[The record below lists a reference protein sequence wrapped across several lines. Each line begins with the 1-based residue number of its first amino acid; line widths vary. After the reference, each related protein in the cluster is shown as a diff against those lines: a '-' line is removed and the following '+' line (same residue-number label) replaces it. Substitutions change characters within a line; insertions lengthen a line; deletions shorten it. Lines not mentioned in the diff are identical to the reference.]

1 MIFKFNKFL
10 ILLIFSLAS
19 LFLTSEESIEVKN
32 EYTQV
37 VGEIIEILDRN
48 HFKKNIE
55 VNNQKVIDNYFANLD
70 KEKILLTSE
79 EVSSYST
86 KFKNIYNLDEIF
98 KIYENYSSRSLE
110 LINYQIEVVNLINDS
125 KDLNTTEFIEKSR
138 EDKKR
143 FNSLDAIKNYHAL
156 LIKNELINILL
167 SNEDFENS
175 RAKLLKRLINRV
187 KSLKRIKSDDI
198 FTLYTNSI
206 TSLYDPHT
214 NYLSPKSQEDFEIN
228 MSLSLEGIGAILS
241 SEDGITKIVRLIP
254 GGPAEKSGLLKVN
267 DKIVGVASLPE
278 NDIEDV
284 RDWRIDEVVRLIRGP
299 KNTKVR
305 LEVIPNSS
313 PDDVLGRVIEI
324 TRGLV
329 KLEDQAAKKKNVEIY
344 RPNKSYNIGVID
356 LPAFYM
362 DFDAF
367 SRNQFNYKSSSKDV
381 RNLLRELK
389 EDQVDGVIL
398 DLRGNSGGSLY
409 EAYSLAKLFIGKGS
423 IVQVMESNGS
433 IQPLGHTRGI
443 QNYEGPVMILV
454 DKLSASASEILA
466 GAFQDYKRGLVVG
479 SNTFGKGTVQRLENL
494 SYGQLKFT
502 EQKFYRVSG
511 KSTQNLGVIPDINL
525 PYVFDSEEVGEMAL
539 ENSLPYDDI
548 SSLEYEPFNSTSNIE
563 MIQSFSKKR
572 VSDSDLN
579 EYIKDQRIQIK
590 NELDKKLI
598 PVNYLVRKSEKKAQ
612 EEKRLFIE
620 NRFRVSVGL
629 KPYLNFQEFLDADPE
644 EFNEF
649 SEKMVLEEAARIL
662 IDQINFNKPK
672 RLSNSYLRWKF
683 FLSM

>member
-1 MIFKFNKFL
+1 MVFKLNKFL
-10 ILLIFSLAS
+10 ILLVYFLAS
-19 LFLTSEESIEVKN
+19 LYLPSEESLVVKN
-32 EYTQV
+32 EYKPV
-37 VGEIIEILDRN
+37 VNEIIEILDQN
-48 HFKKNIE
+48 HFKKNIVINE
-55 VNNQKVIDNYFANLD
+55 QKVIDNFLVNID
-70 KEKILLTSE
+70 KEKIVFTSVE
-79 EVSSYST
+79 FNSY
-86 KFKNIYNLDEIF
+86 KARFKNIYNLEEIF
-98 KIYENYSSRSLE
+98 KIYQDYSDRTLE
-110 LINYQIEVVNLINDS
+110 LINYQKDVVDLIDTS
-125 KDLNTTEFIEKSR
+125 ADLNTTEFVEKSR
-138 EDKKR
+138 EDEKR
-143 FNSLDAIKNYHAL
+143 FNSLGSIKNYHAL
-156 LIKNELINILL
+156 LIKNEFINILL
-167 SNEDFENS
+167 SNDNFENS
-175 RAKLLKRLINRV
+175 KSKLLKRLKNRV

-198 FTLYTNSI
+198 FSLYINSI

-241 SEDGITKIVRLIP
+241 TEDGITKIVRLIP
-254 GGPAEKSGLLKVN
+254 GGPADKSGLLKVN

-313 PDDVLGRVIEI
+313 PDDILGRVIEI

-329 KLEDQAAKKKNVEIY
+329 KLEDQAAKKKKVEIY
-344 RPNKSYNIGVID
+344 KPNKSYNIGVID

-389 EDQVDGVIL
+389 EEQVDGVIL

-443 QNYEGPVMILV
+443 QNYDGPVMILV

-466 GAFQDYKRGLVVG
+466 GAFQDYKRGLIVG

-525 PYVFDSEEVGEMAL
+525 PYVFDSKEVGEMAL

-572 VSDSDLN
+572 VSDSNLN
-579 EYIKDQRIQIK
+579 EYIKDQKIHSK

-644 EFNEF
+644 ELNEF

-672 RLSNSYLRWKF
+672 RLSSSDFR
-683 FLSM
+683 

>member
-1 MIFKFNKFL
+1 MVFKLNKFL
-10 ILLIFSLAS
+10 ILLVYFLAS
-19 LFLTSEESIEVKN
+19 LYLPSEESLVVKN
-32 EYTQV
+32 EYKPV
-37 VGEIIEILDRN
+37 VNEIIEILDQN
-48 HFKKNIE
+48 HFKKNIVINE
-55 VNNQKVIDNYFANLD
+55 QKVIDNFLVNID
-70 KEKILLTSE
+70 KEKIVFTSVE
-79 EVSSYST
+79 FNSYKAS
-86 KFKNIYNLDEIF
+86 FKNIYNLEEIF
-98 KIYENYSSRSLE
+98 KIYQDYSDRTLE
-110 LINYQIEVVNLINDS
+110 LINYQKGVVNLIDTS
-125 KDLNTTEFIEKSR
+125 ADLNTTEFVEKSR
-138 EDKKR
+138 EDEKR
-143 FNSLDAIKNYHAL
+143 FNSLDSIKNYHAL
-156 LIKNELINILL
+156 LIKNEFINILL
-167 SNEDFENS
+167 SNDNFENS
-175 RAKLLKRLINRV
+175 KSKLLKRLKNRI

-198 FTLYTNSI
+198 FSLYINSI

-241 SEDGITKIVRLIP
+241 TEDGITKIVRLIP
-254 GGPAEKSGLLKVN
+254 GGPADKSGLLKVN

-313 PDDVLGRVIEI
+313 PDDILGRVIEI

-329 KLEDQAAKKKNVEIY
+329 KLEDQAAKKKKVEIY
-344 RPNKSYNIGVID
+344 KPNKSYNIGVID

-389 EDQVDGVIL
+389 EEQVDGVIL

-443 QNYEGPVMILV
+443 QNYDGPVMILV

-466 GAFQDYKRGLVVG
+466 GAFQDYKRGLIVG

-525 PYVFDSEEVGEMAL
+525 PYVFDSKEVGEMAL

-572 VSDSDLN
+572 VSDSNLN
-579 EYIKDQRIQIK
+579 EYIKDQKIHNK

-644 EFNEF
+644 ELNEF

-672 RLSNSYLRWKF
+672 RLSSSDFR
-683 FLSM
+683 

>member
-1 MIFKFNKFL
+1 MIFKLNKFL
-10 ILLIFSLAS
+10 VLLIFFLAS
-19 LFLTSEESIEVKN
+19 LNLLSEESLKPKN
-32 EYTQV
+32 EYSLV
-37 VGEIIEILDRN
+37 INEIIQILDRN
-48 HFKKNIE
+48 HFKKNIKINE
-55 VNNQKVIDNYFANLD
+55 QRVIDNFLVNLD
-70 KEKILLTSE
+70 KEKTVFTSGDLN
-79 EVSSYST
+79 SYST

-98 KIYENYSSRSLE
+98 RIYENYSNRSLE
-110 LINYQIEVVNLINDS
+110 LIGYQKEVVNLINAS
-125 KDLNTTEFIEKSR
+125 NDLNTTEFIKKSR
-138 EDKKR
+138 ENEKR

-156 LIKNELINILL
+156 LIKNEFINILL
-167 SNEDFENS
+167 SSDDFES
-175 RAKLLKRLINRV
+175 SKLKLLKRLKNRV

-198 FTLYTNSI
+198 FSLYTNSI

-241 SEDGITKIVRLIP
+241 TEDGITKIVRLIP
-254 GGPAEKSGLLKVN
+254 GGPADKSGLLKVN
-267 DKIVGVASLPE
+267 DKIVGVASQPE

-329 KLEDQAAKKKNVEIY
+329 KLEDQAAKKKKVEIY

-389 EDQVDGVIL
+389 DEQVDGVIL

-433 IQPLGHTRGI
+433 VQPLGHTRGI
-443 QNYEGPVMILV
+443 QNYEGPVMVLV

-466 GAFQDYKRGLVVG
+466 GAFQDYKRGLIVG

-494 SYGQLKFT
+494 TYGQLKFT

-511 KSTQNLGVIPDINL
+511 KSTQNLGIIPDINL

-539 ENSLPYDDI
+539 ENSLPYDNI

-572 VSDSDLN
+572 VSDSNLH
-579 EYIKDQRIQIK
+579 EYIKDQKTQSK
-590 NELDKKLI
+590 NEIDKKLI
-598 PVNYLVRKSEKKAQ
+598 PVNYLVRKSEKRAQ

-644 EFNEF
+644 ELKEF

-672 RLSNSYLRWKF
+672 RLSSSDFR
-683 FLSM
+683 

>member
-1 MIFKFNKFL
+1 MVFKLNKFL
-10 ILLIFSLAS
+10 ILLVYFLAS
-19 LFLTSEESIEVKN
+19 LYLPSEESLVVKN
-32 EYTQV
+32 EYKPV
-37 VGEIIEILDRN
+37 VNEIIEILDQN
-48 HFKKNIE
+48 HFKKNIVINE
-55 VNNQKVIDNYFANLD
+55 QKVIDNFLVNID
-70 KEKILLTSE
+70 KEKIVFTSVE
-79 EVSSYST
+79 FNSYKAS
-86 KFKNIYNLDEIF
+86 FKNIYNLEEIF
-98 KIYENYSSRSLE
+98 KIYQDYSDRTLE
-110 LINYQIEVVNLINDS
+110 LINYQKDVVDLIDTS
-125 KDLNTTEFIEKSR
+125 ADLNTTEFVEKSR
-138 EDKKR
+138 EDEKR
-143 FNSLDAIKNYHAL
+143 FNSLGSIKNYHAL
-156 LIKNELINILL
+156 LIKNEFINILL
-167 SNEDFENS
+167 SNDNFENS
-175 RAKLLKRLINRV
+175 KSKLLKRLKNRV

-198 FTLYTNSI
+198 FSLYINSI

-241 SEDGITKIVRLIP
+241 TEDGITKIVRLIP
-254 GGPAEKSGLLKVN
+254 GGPADKSGLLKVN

-313 PDDVLGRVIEI
+313 PDDILGRVIEI

-329 KLEDQAAKKKNVEIY
+329 KLEDQAAKKKKVEIY
-344 RPNKSYNIGVID
+344 KPNKSYNIGVID

-389 EDQVDGVIL
+389 EEQVDGVIL

-443 QNYEGPVMILV
+443 QNYDGPVMILV

-466 GAFQDYKRGLVVG
+466 GAFQDYKRGLIVG

-525 PYVFDSEEVGEMAL
+525 PYVFDSKEVGEMAL

-572 VSDSDLN
+572 VSDSNLN
-579 EYIKDQRIQIK
+579 EYIKDQKIHNK

-620 NRFRVSVGL
+620 NRFRVSLGL

-644 EFNEF
+644 ELNEF

-672 RLSNSYLRWKF
+672 RLSSSDFR
-683 FLSM
+683 

>member
-1 MIFKFNKFL
+1 MVFKLNKFL
-10 ILLIFSLAS
+10 ILLVYFLAS
-19 LFLTSEESIEVKN
+19 LYLPSEESLVVKN
-32 EYTQV
+32 EYKPV
-37 VGEIIEILDRN
+37 VNEIIEILDQN
-48 HFKKNIE
+48 HFKKNIVINE
-55 VNNQKVIDNYFANLD
+55 QKVIDNFLVNID
-70 KEKILLTSE
+70 KEKIVFTSVE
-79 EVSSYST
+79 FNSYKAS
-86 KFKNIYNLDEIF
+86 FKNIYNLEEIF
-98 KIYENYSSRSLE
+98 KIYQDYSDRTLE
-110 LINYQIEVVNLINDS
+110 LINYQKDVVDLIDTS
-125 KDLNTTEFIEKSR
+125 TDLNTTEFVEKSR
-138 EDKKR
+138 EDEKR
-143 FNSLDAIKNYHAL
+143 FNSLGSIKNYHAL
-156 LIKNELINILL
+156 LIKNEFINILL
-167 SNEDFENS
+167 SNDNFENS
-175 RAKLLKRLINRV
+175 KSKLLKRLKNRV

-198 FTLYTNSI
+198 FSLYINSI

-241 SEDGITKIVRLIP
+241 TEDGITKIVRLIP
-254 GGPAEKSGLLKVN
+254 GGPADKSGLLKVN

-313 PDDVLGRVIEI
+313 PDDILGRVIEI

-329 KLEDQAAKKKNVEIY
+329 KLEDQAAKKKKVEIY
-344 RPNKSYNIGVID
+344 KPNKSYNIGVID

-389 EDQVDGVIL
+389 EEQVDGVIL

-443 QNYEGPVMILV
+443 QNYDGPVMILV

-466 GAFQDYKRGLVVG
+466 GAFQDYKRGLIVG

-525 PYVFDSEEVGEMAL
+525 PYVFDSKEVGEMAL

-572 VSDSDLN
+572 VSDSNLN
-579 EYIKDQRIQIK
+579 EYIKDQKIHNK

-644 EFNEF
+644 ELNEF

-672 RLSNSYLRWKF
+672 RLSSSDFR
-683 FLSM
+683 

>member
-1 MIFKFNKFL
+1 MVFKLNKFL
-10 ILLIFSLAS
+10 ILLVYFLAS
-19 LFLTSEESIEVKN
+19 LYLPSEESLVVKN
-32 EYTQV
+32 EYKPV
-37 VGEIIEILDRN
+37 VNEIIEILDQN
-48 HFKKNIE
+48 HFKKNIVINE
-55 VNNQKVIDNYFANLD
+55 QKVIDNFLINID
-70 KEKILLTSE
+70 KEKIVFTSVE
-79 EVSSYST
+79 FNSYKAS
-86 KFKNIYNLDEIF
+86 FKNIYNLEEIF
-98 KIYENYSSRSLE
+98 KIYQDYSDRTLE
-110 LINYQIEVVNLINDS
+110 LINYQKDVVDLIDTS
-125 KDLNTTEFIEKSR
+125 ADLNTTEFVEKSR
-138 EDKKR
+138 EDEKR
-143 FNSLDAIKNYHAL
+143 FNSLDSIKNYHAL
-156 LIKNELINILL
+156 LIKNEFINILL
-167 SNEDFENS
+167 SNDNFENS
-175 RAKLLKRLINRV
+175 KSKLLKRLKNRV

-198 FTLYTNSI
+198 FSLYINSI

-241 SEDGITKIVRLIP
+241 TEDGITKIVRLIP
-254 GGPAEKSGLLKVN
+254 GGPADKSGLLKVN

-278 NDIEDV
+278 NDLEDV

-313 PDDVLGRVIEI
+313 PDDILGRVIEI

-329 KLEDQAAKKKNVEIY
+329 KLEDQAAKKKKVEIY
-344 RPNKSYNIGVID
+344 KPNKSYNIGVID

-389 EDQVDGVIL
+389 EEQVDGVIL

-443 QNYEGPVMILV
+443 QNYDGPVMILV

-466 GAFQDYKRGLVVG
+466 GAFQDYKRGLIVG

-511 KSTQNLGVIPDINL
+511 KSTQNLGIIPDINL
-525 PYVFDSEEVGEMAL
+525 PYVFDSKEVGEMAL
-539 ENSLPYDDI
+539 ENSLPYDDV

-572 VSDSDLN
+572 VSDSNLN
-579 EYIKDQRIQIK
+579 EYIKDQKIHNK

-644 EFNEF
+644 ELNEF

-672 RLSNSYLRWKF
+672 RLSSSDFR
-683 FLSM
+683 

>member
-1 MIFKFNKFL
+1 MVFKLNKFL
-10 ILLIFSLAS
+10 ILLVYFLAS
-19 LFLTSEESIEVKN
+19 LYLPSEESLVVKN
-32 EYTQV
+32 EYKPV
-37 VGEIIEILDRN
+37 VNEIIEILDQN
-48 HFKKNIE
+48 HFKKNIVINE
-55 VNNQKVIDNYFANLD
+55 QKVIDNFLVNID
-70 KEKILLTSE
+70 KEKIVFTSLE
-79 EVSSYST
+79 FNSY
-86 KFKNIYNLDEIF
+86 KARFKNIYNLEEIF
-98 KIYENYSSRSLE
+98 KIYQDYSDRTLE
-110 LINYQIEVVNLINDS
+110 LINYQKDVVDLIDTS
-125 KDLNTTEFIEKSR
+125 ADLNTTEFVEKSR
-138 EDKKR
+138 EDEKR
-143 FNSLDAIKNYHAL
+143 FNSLGSIKNYHAL
-156 LIKNELINILL
+156 LIKNEFINILL
-167 SNEDFENS
+167 SNDNFENS
-175 RAKLLKRLINRV
+175 KSKLLKRLKNRV

-198 FTLYTNSI
+198 FSLYINSI

-241 SEDGITKIVRLIP
+241 TEDGITKIARLIP
-254 GGPAEKSGLLKVN
+254 GGPADKSGLLKVN

-313 PDDVLGRVIEI
+313 PDDILGRVIEI

-329 KLEDQAAKKKNVEIY
+329 KLEDQAAKKKKVEIY
-344 RPNKSYNIGVID
+344 KPNKSYNIGVID

-389 EDQVDGVIL
+389 EEQVDGVIL

-443 QNYEGPVMILV
+443 QNYDGPVMILV

-466 GAFQDYKRGLVVG
+466 GAFQDYKRGLIVG

-572 VSDSDLN
+572 VSDSNLN
-579 EYIKDQRIQIK
+579 EYIKDQKIHNK

-644 EFNEF
+644 ELNEF

-672 RLSNSYLRWKF
+672 RLSSSDFR
-683 FLSM
+683 

>member
-1 MIFKFNKFL
+1 MMFKLNKFL
-10 ILLIFSLAS
+10 ALLIFSLAS
-19 LFLTSEESIEVKN
+19 LFLTSEESLEVKD
-32 EYTQV
+32 EYRQV
-37 VGEIIEILDRN
+37 VSEIIEILERN
-48 HFKKNIE
+48 HFKKNIDI
-55 VNNQKVIDNYFANLD
+55 NDQKVMDNFLMNLD
-70 KEKILLTSE
+70 KEKILLTSVE
-79 EVSSYST
+79 IDSYST
-86 KFKNIYNLDEIF
+86 KFKNIFNLDEIF
-98 KIYENYSSRSLE
+98 KIYENYSNRSLE
-110 LINYQIEVVNLINDS
+110 LINYQIDVINSINDLN
-125 KDLNTTEFIEKSR
+125 DLNTTEFIQKSR
-138 EDKKR
+138 EDEKR

-156 LIKNELINILL
+156 LIKNEFISILL
-167 SNEDFENS
+167 SNENFENS
-175 RAKLLKRLINRV
+175 RSKLLKRLKNRV
-187 KSLKRIKSDDI
+187 KSLKRISSDDI
-198 FTLYTNSI
+198 FSLYTNSI

-241 SEDGITKIVRLIP
+241 TEDGITKIVRLIP

-299 KNTKVR
+299 KNSKVK
-305 LEVIPNSS
+305 LEVISNSS

-329 KLEDQAAKKKNVEIY
+329 KLEDQAAKKKKVQIY
-344 RPNKSYNIGVID
+344 KPNKSYNIGVID

-367 SRNQFNYKSSSKDV
+367 SKNQFNYKSSSKDV

-389 EDQVDGVIL
+389 EEQVDGVIL

-466 GAFQDYKRGLVVG
+466 GAFQDYKRGLIVG

-511 KSTQNLGVIPDINL
+511 KSTQNLGVTPDINL

-572 VSDSDLN
+572 VSDSNLN

-590 NELDKKLI
+590 NESDKKLI

-644 EFNEF
+644 ELNEF

-672 RLSNSYLRWKF
+672 RLSSSYFR
-683 FLSM
+683 

>member
-1 MIFKFNKFL
+1 MIFKLNKFL
-10 ILLIFSLAS
+10 ILLVYFLAS
-19 LFLTSEESIEVKN
+19 LYLPSEESLVVKN
-32 EYTQV
+32 EYKPV
-37 VGEIIEILDRN
+37 VNEIIEILDQN
-48 HFKKNIE
+48 HFKKNIVINE
-55 VNNQKVIDNYFANLD
+55 QKVIDNFLVNID
-70 KEKILLTSE
+70 KEKIVFTSVE
-79 EVSSYST
+79 FNSYKAS
-86 KFKNIYNLDEIF
+86 FKNIYNLEEIF
-98 KIYENYSSRSLE
+98 KIYQDYSDRTLE
-110 LINYQIEVVNLINDS
+110 LINYQKDVVDLIDTS
-125 KDLNTTEFIEKSR
+125 ADLNTTEFVEKSR
-138 EDKKR
+138 EDEKR
-143 FNSLDAIKNYHAL
+143 FNSLDSIKNYHAL
-156 LIKNELINILL
+156 LIKNEFINILL
-167 SNEDFENS
+167 SNDNFENS
-175 RAKLLKRLINRV
+175 KSKLLKRLKNRV

-198 FTLYTNSI
+198 FSLYINSI

-241 SEDGITKIVRLIP
+241 TEDGITKIVRLIP
-254 GGPAEKSGLLKVN
+254 GGPADKSGLLKVN

-313 PDDVLGRVIEI
+313 PDDILGRVIEI

-329 KLEDQAAKKKNVEIY
+329 KLEDQAAKKKKVEIY
-344 RPNKSYNIGVID
+344 KPNKSYNIGVID

-389 EDQVDGVIL
+389 EEQVDGVIL

-443 QNYEGPVMILV
+443 QNYDGPVMILV

-466 GAFQDYKRGLVVG
+466 GAFQDYKRGLIVG

-525 PYVFDSEEVGEMAL
+525 PYVFDSKEVGEMAL

-572 VSDSDLN
+572 VSDSNLN
-579 EYIKDQRIQIK
+579 EYIEDQKIHSK

-644 EFNEF
+644 ELNEF

-672 RLSNSYLRWKF
+672 RLSSSDFR
-683 FLSM
+683 

>member
-1 MIFKFNKFL
+1 MVFKLNKFL
-10 ILLIFSLAS
+10 ILLVYFLAS
-19 LFLTSEESIEVKN
+19 LYLPSEESLVVKN
-32 EYTQV
+32 EYKPV
-37 VGEIIEILDRN
+37 VNEIIEILDQN
-48 HFKKNIE
+48 HFKKNIIINE
-55 VNNQKVIDNYFANLD
+55 QKVIDNFLVNID
-70 KEKILLTSE
+70 KEKIVFTSVE
-79 EVSSYST
+79 FNSY
-86 KFKNIYNLDEIF
+86 KARFKNIYNLEEIF
-98 KIYENYSSRSLE
+98 KIYQDYSDRTLE
-110 LINYQIEVVNLINDS
+110 LINYQKDVVDLIDTS
-125 KDLNTTEFIEKSR
+125 ADLNTTEFVEKSR
-138 EDKKR
+138 EDEKR
-143 FNSLDAIKNYHAL
+143 FNSLDSIKNYHAL
-156 LIKNELINILL
+156 LISNEFINILL
-167 SNEDFENS
+167 SNDNFKNS
-175 RAKLLKRLINRV
+175 KSKLLKRLKNRV

-198 FTLYTNSI
+198 FSLYINSI

-241 SEDGITKIVRLIP
+241 TEDGITKIVRLIP
-254 GGPAEKSGLLKVN
+254 GGPADKSGLLKVN

-313 PDDVLGRVIEI
+313 PDDILGRVIEI

-329 KLEDQAAKKKNVEIY
+329 KLEDQAAKKKKVEIY
-344 RPNKSYNIGVID
+344 KPNKSYNIGVID

-389 EDQVDGVIL
+389 EEQVDGVIL

-443 QNYEGPVMILV
+443 QNYDGPVMILV

-466 GAFQDYKRGLVVG
+466 GAFQDYKRGLIVG

-525 PYVFDSEEVGEMAL
+525 PYVFDSKEVGEMAL

-572 VSDSDLN
+572 VSDSNLN
-579 EYIKDQRIQIK
+579 EYIKDQKIHSK

-644 EFNEF
+644 ELNEF

-672 RLSNSYLRWKF
+672 RLSSSDFR
-683 FLSM
+683 

>member
-1 MIFKFNKFL
+1 MVFKLNKFL
-10 ILLIFSLAS
+10 ILLVYILAS
-19 LFLTSEESIEVKN
+19 LYLPSEESLVVKN
-32 EYTQV
+32 EYKPV
-37 VGEIIEILDRN
+37 VNEIIEILDQN
-48 HFKKNIE
+48 HFKKNIVINE
-55 VNNQKVIDNYFANLD
+55 QKVIDNFLVNID
-70 KEKILLTSE
+70 KEKIVFTSVE
-79 EVSSYST
+79 FNSY
-86 KFKNIYNLDEIF
+86 KARFKNIYNLEEIF
-98 KIYENYSSRSLE
+98 KIYQDYSDRTLK
-110 LINYQIEVVNLINDS
+110 LINYQKDVVDLIDTS
-125 KDLNTTEFIEKSR
+125 ADLNTTEFVEKSR
-138 EDKKR
+138 EDEKR
-143 FNSLDAIKNYHAL
+143 FKSLDSIKNYHAL
-156 LIKNELINILL
+156 LIKNEFINILL
-167 SNEDFENS
+167 SNDNFENS
-175 RAKLLKRLINRV
+175 KSKLLKRLKNRV

-198 FTLYTNSI
+198 FSLYINSI

-241 SEDGITKIVRLIP
+241 TEDGITKIVRLIP
-254 GGPAEKSGLLKVN
+254 GGPADKSGLLKVN

-329 KLEDQAAKKKNVEIY
+329 KLEDQAAKKKKVEIY
-344 RPNKSYNIGVID
+344 KPNKSYNIGVID

-389 EDQVDGVIL
+389 EEQVDGVIL

-443 QNYEGPVMILV
+443 QNYDGPVMILV

-466 GAFQDYKRGLVVG
+466 GAFQDYKRGLIVG

-572 VSDSDLN
+572 VSDSNLN
-579 EYIKDQRIQIK
+579 EYIKDQKIHNK

-644 EFNEF
+644 ELNEF

-672 RLSNSYLRWKF
+672 RLSSSDFR
-683 FLSM
+683 

>member
-1 MIFKFNKFL
+1 MVFKLNKLL
-10 ILLIFSLAS
+10 ILLVYFLAS
-19 LFLTSEESIEVKN
+19 LYLPSEESLVVKN
-32 EYTQV
+32 EYKPV
-37 VGEIIEILDRN
+37 VNEIIEILDQN
-48 HFKKNIE
+48 HFKKNIVINE
-55 VNNQKVIDNYFANLD
+55 QKVIDNFLVNID
-70 KEKILLTSE
+70 KEKIVFTSVE
-79 EVSSYST
+79 FNSY
-86 KFKNIYNLDEIF
+86 KARFKNIYNLEEIF
-98 KIYENYSSRSLE
+98 KIYQDYSDRTLE
-110 LINYQIEVVNLINDS
+110 LINYQKDVVDLIDTS
-125 KDLNTTEFIEKSR
+125 ADLNTTEFVEKSR
-138 EDKKR
+138 EDEKR
-143 FNSLDAIKNYHAL
+143 FNSLDSIKNYHAL
-156 LIKNELINILL
+156 LIKNEFINILL
-167 SNEDFENS
+167 SNDNFENS
-175 RAKLLKRLINRV
+175 KSKLLKRLKNRV

-198 FTLYTNSI
+198 FSLYINSI

-241 SEDGITKIVRLIP
+241 TEDGITKIVRLIP
-254 GGPAEKSGLLKVN
+254 GGPADKSGLLKVN

-313 PDDVLGRVIEI
+313 PDDILGRVIEI

-329 KLEDQAAKKKNVEIY
+329 KLEDQAAKKKKVEIY
-344 RPNKSYNIGVID
+344 KPNKSYNIGVID

-389 EDQVDGVIL
+389 EEQVDGVIL

-443 QNYEGPVMILV
+443 QNYDGPVMILV

-466 GAFQDYKRGLVVG
+466 GAFQDYKRGLIVG

-572 VSDSDLN
+572 VSDSNLN
-579 EYIKDQRIQIK
+579 EYIKDQKIHNK

-644 EFNEF
+644 ELNEF

-672 RLSNSYLRWKF
+672 RLSSSDFR
-683 FLSM
+683 

>member
-1 MIFKFNKFL
+1 MVFKLNKFL
-10 ILLIFSLAS
+10 ILLVYILAS
-19 LFLTSEESIEVKN
+19 LYLPSEESLVVKN
-32 EYTQV
+32 EYKPV
-37 VGEIIEILDRN
+37 VNEIIEILDQN

-55 VNNQKVIDNYFANLD
+55 INEQKVIDNFLVNID
-70 KEKILLTSE
+70 KEKIVFTSVE
-79 EVSSYST
+79 FNSYKAS
-86 KFKNIYNLDEIF
+86 FKNIYNLEEIF
-98 KIYENYSSRSLE
+98 KIYQDYSDRTLE
-110 LINYQIEVVNLINDS
+110 LINYQKDVVDLIDTS
-125 KDLNTTEFIEKSR
+125 ADLNTTEFVEKSR
-138 EDKKR
+138 EDEKR
-143 FNSLDAIKNYHAL
+143 FNSLGSIKNYHAL
-156 LIKNELINILL
+156 LIKNEFINILL
-167 SNEDFENS
+167 SNDNFENS
-175 RAKLLKRLINRV
+175 KSKLLKRLKNRV

-198 FTLYTNSI
+198 FSLYINSI

-241 SEDGITKIVRLIP
+241 TEDGITKIVRLIP
-254 GGPAEKSGLLKVN
+254 GGPADKSGLLKVN

-313 PDDVLGRVIEI
+313 PDDILGRVIEI

-329 KLEDQAAKKKNVEIY
+329 KLEDQAAKKKKVEIY
-344 RPNKSYNIGVID
+344 KPNKSYNIGVID

-389 EDQVDGVIL
+389 EEQVDGVIL

-443 QNYEGPVMILV
+443 QNYDGPVMILV

-466 GAFQDYKRGLVVG
+466 GAFQDYKRGLIVG

-572 VSDSDLN
+572 VSDSNLN
-579 EYIKDQRIQIK
+579 EYIKDQKIHSK

-644 EFNEF
+644 ELNEF

-672 RLSNSYLRWKF
+672 RLSSSDFR
-683 FLSM
+683 

>member
-1 MIFKFNKFL
+1 MALKLNKFL
-10 ILLIFSLAS
+10 VLLIFFLAS
-19 LFLTSEESIEVKN
+19 LILPSEESLVIKN
-32 EYTQV
+32 EYKPV
-37 VGEIIEILDRN
+37 VNEIIEILNQN

-55 VNNQKVIDNYFANLD
+55 INEQKVIDNFLLNLD
-70 KEKILLTSE
+70 KEKIIFTSGE
-79 EVSSYST
+79 YNT
-86 KFKNIYNLDEIF
+86 YLGRFKSIYNLDEIF
-98 KIYENYSSRSLE
+98 KIYQDYSDRSLE
-110 LINYQIEVVNLINDS
+110 LISYQEDIVNLINTS
-125 KDLNTTEFIEKSR
+125 SNLNTTEFIKKSR
-138 EDKKR
+138 EDEKR
-143 FNSLDAIKNYHAL
+143 FNSLDSIKNYHSL
-156 LIKNELINILL
+156 LIKNEFINVLL
-167 SNEDFENS
+167 SNDDFENS
-175 RAKLLKRLINRV
+175 KSKLIKRLKNRI

-198 FTLYTNSI
+198 FSLYTNSI

-241 SEDGITKIVRLIP
+241 TEDGITKIVRLIP
-254 GGPAEKSGLLKVN
+254 GGPADKSGLLKVN

-278 NDIEDV
+278 KDIEDV

-329 KLEDQAAKKKNVEIY
+329 KLEDQAAKKKKVEIY
-344 RPNKSYNIGVID
+344 KPNKSYNIGVID

-389 EDQVDGVIL
+389 EEQVDGVIL

-443 QNYEGPVMILV
+443 QNYDGPVMILV

-466 GAFQDYKRGLVVG
+466 GAFQDYKRGLIVG

-572 VSDSDLN
+572 VSDSNLN
-579 EYIKDQRIQIK
+579 EYIKDQKIQNK

-598 PVNYLVRKSEKKAQ
+598 PVNFLVRKSEKRAQ

-644 EFNEF
+644 ELNEF

-672 RLSNSYLRWKF
+672 RLSSSNFR
-683 FLSM
+683 

>member
-1 MIFKFNKFL
+1 MVFKLNKLL
-10 ILLIFSLAS
+10 ILLVYFLAS
-19 LFLTSEESIEVKN
+19 LYLPSEESLVVKN
-32 EYTQV
+32 EYKPV
-37 VGEIIEILDRN
+37 VNEIIEILDQN
-48 HFKKNIE
+48 HFKKNIVINE
-55 VNNQKVIDNYFANLD
+55 QKVIDNFLVNID
-70 KEKILLTSE
+70 KEKIVFTSVE
-79 EVSSYST
+79 FNSYKAS
-86 KFKNIYNLDEIF
+86 FKNIYNLEEIF
-98 KIYENYSSRSLE
+98 KIYQDYSDRTLE
-110 LINYQIEVVNLINDS
+110 LINYQKDVVDLIDTS
-125 KDLNTTEFIEKSR
+125 ADLNTTEFIEKSR
-138 EDKKR
+138 EDEKR
-143 FNSLDAIKNYHAL
+143 FNSLDSIKNYHAL
-156 LIKNELINILL
+156 LIKNEFINILL
-167 SNEDFENS
+167 SNDNFENS
-175 RAKLLKRLINRV
+175 KSKLLKRLKNRV

-198 FTLYTNSI
+198 FSLYINSI

-241 SEDGITKIVRLIP
+241 TEDGITKIVRLIP
-254 GGPAEKSGLLKVN
+254 GGPADKSGLLKVN

-313 PDDVLGRVIEI
+313 PDDILGRVIEI

-329 KLEDQAAKKKNVEIY
+329 KLEDQAAKKKKVEIY
-344 RPNKSYNIGVID
+344 KPNKSYNIGVID

-389 EDQVDGVIL
+389 EEQVDGVIL

-443 QNYEGPVMILV
+443 QNYDGPVMILV

-466 GAFQDYKRGLVVG
+466 GAFQDYKRGLIVG

-525 PYVFDSEEVGEMAL
+525 PYVFDSKEVGEMAL

-572 VSDSDLN
+572 VSDSNLN
-579 EYIKDQRIQIK
+579 EYIKDQKIHNK

-598 PVNYLVRKSEKKAQ
+598 PVNYLLRKSEKKAQ

-620 NRFRVSVGL
+620 NRFRVSIGL

-644 EFNEF
+644 ELNEF

-672 RLSNSYLRWKF
+672 RLSSSDFR
-683 FLSM
+683 

>member
-1 MIFKFNKFL
+1 MVFKLNKFL
-10 ILLIFSLAS
+10 ILLVYFLAS
-19 LFLTSEESIEVKN
+19 FYLPSEESLVVKN
-32 EYTQV
+32 EYKPV
-37 VGEIIEILDRN
+37 VNEIIEILDQN
-48 HFKKNIE
+48 HFKKNIVINE
-55 VNNQKVIDNYFANLD
+55 QKVIDNFLVNID
-70 KEKILLTSE
+70 KEKIVFTSVE
-79 EVSSYST
+79 FNSYKSR
-86 KFKNIYNLDEIF
+86 FKNIYTLEEIF
-98 KIYENYSSRSLE
+98 KIYQDYSDRTLE
-110 LINYQIEVVNLINDS
+110 LINYQKDVVHLIDTS
-125 KDLNTTEFIEKSR
+125 ADLNTTEFVEKSR
-138 EDKKR
+138 EDEKR
-143 FNSLDAIKNYHAL
+143 FNSLDSIKNYHAL
-156 LIKNELINILL
+156 LIRNEFINILL
-167 SNEDFENS
+167 SNDNFKNS
-175 RAKLLKRLINRV
+175 KSKLLKRLKNRV

-198 FTLYTNSI
+198 FSLYINSI

-241 SEDGITKIVRLIP
+241 TEDGITKIVRLIP
-254 GGPAEKSGLLKVN
+254 GGPADKSGLLKVN

-313 PDDVLGRVIEI
+313 PDDILGRVIEI

-329 KLEDQAAKKKNVEIY
+329 KLEDQAAKKKKVEIY
-344 RPNKSYNIGVID
+344 KPNKSYNIGVID

-389 EDQVDGVIL
+389 EEQVDGVIL

-443 QNYEGPVMILV
+443 QNYDGPVMILV

-466 GAFQDYKRGLVVG
+466 GAFQDYKRGLIVG

-572 VSDSDLN
+572 VSDSNLN
-579 EYIKDQRIQIK
+579 EYIKDQKIHSK

-620 NRFRVSVGL
+620 NRLRVSVGL

-644 EFNEF
+644 ELNEF
-649 SEKMVLEEAARIL
+649 SERMVLEEAARIL

-672 RLSNSYLRWKF
+672 RLSSSDFR
-683 FLSM
+683 

>member
-1 MIFKFNKFL
+1 MVFKLNKFL
-10 ILLIFSLAS
+10 ILLVYFLAS
-19 LFLTSEESIEVKN
+19 LYLPSEESLVVKN
-32 EYTQV
+32 EYKPV
-37 VGEIIEILDRN
+37 VNEIIEILDQN
-48 HFKKNIE
+48 HFKKNIVINE
-55 VNNQKVIDNYFANLD
+55 QKVIDNFLVNID
-70 KEKILLTSE
+70 KEKIVFTSVE
-79 EVSSYST
+79 FNSYKAS
-86 KFKNIYNLDEIF
+86 FKNIYNLEEIF
-98 KIYENYSSRSLE
+98 KIYQDYSDRTLE
-110 LINYQIEVVNLINDS
+110 LINYQKDVVDLIDTS
-125 KDLNTTEFIEKSR
+125 ADLNTTEFVEKSR
-138 EDKKR
+138 EDEKR
-143 FNSLDAIKNYHAL
+143 FNSLDSIKNYHAL
-156 LIKNELINILL
+156 LIKNEFINILL
-167 SNEDFENS
+167 SNDNFENS
-175 RAKLLKRLINRV
+175 KSKLLKRLKNRV

-198 FTLYTNSI
+198 FSLYINSI

-241 SEDGITKIVRLIP
+241 TEDGITKIVRLIP
-254 GGPAEKSGLLKVN
+254 GGPADKSGLLKVN

-278 NDIEDV
+278 NDIEAV

-313 PDDVLGRVIEI
+313 PDDILGRVIEI

-329 KLEDQAAKKKNVEIY
+329 KLEDQAAKKKKVEIY
-344 RPNKSYNIGVID
+344 KPNKSYNIGVID

-389 EDQVDGVIL
+389 EEQVDGVIL

-443 QNYEGPVMILV
+443 QNYDGPVMILV

-466 GAFQDYKRGLVVG
+466 GAFQDYKRGLIVG

-572 VSDSDLN
+572 VSDSNLN
-579 EYIKDQRIQIK
+579 EYIKDQKIHNK

-644 EFNEF
+644 ELNEF

-672 RLSNSYLRWKF
+672 RLSSSDFR
-683 FLSM
+683 

>member
-1 MIFKFNKFL
+1 MVFKLNKFL
-10 ILLIFSLAS
+10 ILLVYFLAS
-19 LFLTSEESIEVKN
+19 LYLPSEESLVVKN
-32 EYTQV
+32 EYKPV
-37 VGEIIEILDRN
+37 VNEIIEILDQN
-48 HFKKNIE
+48 HFKKNIVINE
-55 VNNQKVIDNYFANLD
+55 QKVIDNFLINID
-70 KEKILLTSE
+70 KEKIVFTSVE
-79 EVSSYST
+79 FNSYKAS
-86 KFKNIYNLDEIF
+86 FKNIYNLEEIF
-98 KIYENYSSRSLE
+98 KIYQDYSDRTLE
-110 LINYQIEVVNLINDS
+110 LINYQKDVVDLIDTS
-125 KDLNTTEFIEKSR
+125 ADLNTTEFVEKSR
-138 EDKKR
+138 EDEKR
-143 FNSLDAIKNYHAL
+143 FNSLGSIKNYHAL
-156 LIKNELINILL
+156 LIKNEFINILL
-167 SNEDFENS
+167 SNDNFENS
-175 RAKLLKRLINRV
+175 KSKLLKRLKNRV

-198 FTLYTNSI
+198 FSLYINSI

-241 SEDGITKIVRLIP
+241 TEDGITKIVRLIP
-254 GGPAEKSGLLKVN
+254 GGPADKSGLLKVN

-313 PDDVLGRVIEI
+313 PDDILGRVIEI

-329 KLEDQAAKKKNVEIY
+329 KLEDQAAKKKKVEIY
-344 RPNKSYNIGVID
+344 KPNKSYNIGVID

-389 EDQVDGVIL
+389 EEQVDGVIL

-443 QNYEGPVMILV
+443 QNYDGPVMILV

-466 GAFQDYKRGLVVG
+466 GAFQDYKRGLIVG

-525 PYVFDSEEVGEMAL
+525 PYVFDSKEVGEMAL

-572 VSDSDLN
+572 VSDSNLN
-579 EYIKDQRIQIK
+579 EYIKDQKIHNK

-644 EFNEF
+644 ELNEF

-672 RLSNSYLRWKF
+672 RLSSSDFR
-683 FLSM
+683 

>member
-1 MIFKFNKFL
+1 MVFKLNKFL
-10 ILLIFSLAS
+10 ILLVYFLAS
-19 LFLTSEESIEVKN
+19 LYLPSEESLVVKN
-32 EYTQV
+32 EYKPV
-37 VGEIIEILDRN
+37 VNEIIEILDQN
-48 HFKKNIE
+48 HFKKNIVINE
-55 VNNQKVIDNYFANLD
+55 QKVIDNFLVNID
-70 KEKILLTSE
+70 KEKIVFTSVE
-79 EVSSYST
+79 FNSYKAS
-86 KFKNIYNLDEIF
+86 FKNIYNLEEIF
-98 KIYENYSSRSLE
+98 KIYQDYSDRTLE
-110 LINYQIEVVNLINDS
+110 LINYQKDVVDLIDTS
-125 KDLNTTEFIEKSR
+125 ADLNTTEFVEKSR
-138 EDKKR
+138 EDEKR
-143 FNSLDAIKNYHAL
+143 FNSLDSIKNYHAL
-156 LIKNELINILL
+156 LIKNEFINILL
-167 SNEDFENS
+167 SNDNFENS
-175 RAKLLKRLINRV
+175 KSKLLKRLKNRV

-198 FTLYTNSI
+198 FSLYINSI

-241 SEDGITKIVRLIP
+241 TEDGITKIVRLIP
-254 GGPAEKSGLLKVN
+254 GGPADKSGLLKVN

-313 PDDVLGRVIEI
+313 PDDILGRVIEI

-329 KLEDQAAKKKNVEIY
+329 KLEDQAAKKKKVEIY
-344 RPNKSYNIGVID
+344 KPNKSYNIGVID

-389 EDQVDGVIL
+389 EEQVDGVIL

-443 QNYEGPVMILV
+443 QNYDGPVMILV

-466 GAFQDYKRGLVVG
+466 GAFQDYKRGLIVG

-525 PYVFDSEEVGEMAL
+525 PYVFDSKEVGEMAL

-572 VSDSDLN
+572 VSDSNLN
-579 EYIKDQRIQIK
+579 EYIKDQKIHSK

-644 EFNEF
+644 ELNEF

-672 RLSNSYLRWKF
+672 RLSSSDFR
-683 FLSM
+683 

>member
-1 MIFKFNKFL
+1 MVFKLNKLL
-10 ILLIFSLAS
+10 ILLVYFLAS
-19 LFLTSEESIEVKN
+19 LYLPSEESLVVKN
-32 EYTQV
+32 EYKPV
-37 VGEIIEILDRN
+37 VNEIIEILDQN
-48 HFKKNIE
+48 HFKKNIVINE
-55 VNNQKVIDNYFANLD
+55 QKVIDNFLVNID
-70 KEKILLTSE
+70 KEKIVFTSVE
-79 EVSSYST
+79 FNSYIAR
-86 KFKNIYNLDEIF
+86 FKNIYNLEEIF
-98 KIYENYSSRSLE
+98 KIYQDYSDRTLE
-110 LINYQIEVVNLINDS
+110 LINYQKDVVDLIDTS
-125 KDLNTTEFIEKSR
+125 ADLNTTEFVEKSR
-138 EDKKR
+138 EDEKR
-143 FNSLDAIKNYHAL
+143 FNSLDSIKNYHAL
-156 LIKNELINILL
+156 LIKNEFINILL
-167 SNEDFENS
+167 SNDNFENS
-175 RAKLLKRLINRV
+175 KSKLLKRLKNRV

-198 FTLYTNSI
+198 FSLYINSI

-241 SEDGITKIVRLIP
+241 TEDGITKIVRLIP
-254 GGPAEKSGLLKVN
+254 GGPADKSGLLKVN

-313 PDDVLGRVIEI
+313 PDDILGRVIEI

-329 KLEDQAAKKKNVEIY
+329 KLEDQAAKKKKVEIY
-344 RPNKSYNIGVID
+344 KPNKSYNIGVID

-389 EDQVDGVIL
+389 EEQVDGVIL

-443 QNYEGPVMILV
+443 QNYDGPVMILV

-466 GAFQDYKRGLVVG
+466 GAFQDYKRGLIVG

-525 PYVFDSEEVGEMAL
+525 PYVFDSKEVGEMAL

-572 VSDSDLN
+572 VSDSNLN
-579 EYIKDQRIQIK
+579 EYIKDQKIHSK

-629 KPYLNFQEFLDADPE
+629 KPFLNFQEFLDADPE
-644 EFNEF
+644 ELNEF

-672 RLSNSYLRWKF
+672 RLSSSDFR
-683 FLSM
+683 

>member
-1 MIFKFNKFL
+1 MVFKLNKLL
-10 ILLIFSLAS
+10 ILLVYFLAS
-19 LFLTSEESIEVKN
+19 LYLPSEESLVVKN
-32 EYTQV
+32 EYKPV
-37 VGEIIEILDRN
+37 VNEIIEILDQN
-48 HFKKNIE
+48 HFKKNIVINE
-55 VNNQKVIDNYFANLD
+55 QKVIDNFLVNID
-70 KEKILLTSE
+70 KEKIVFTSVE
-79 EVSSYST
+79 FNSYIAR
-86 KFKNIYNLDEIF
+86 FKNIYNLEEIF
-98 KIYENYSSRSLE
+98 KIYQDYSDRTLE
-110 LINYQIEVVNLINDS
+110 LINYQKDVVDLIDTS
-125 KDLNTTEFIEKSR
+125 ADLNTTEFVEKSR
-138 EDKKR
+138 EDEKR
-143 FNSLDAIKNYHAL
+143 FNSLDSIKNYHAL
-156 LIKNELINILL
+156 LIKNEFINILL
-167 SNEDFENS
+167 SNDNFENS
-175 RAKLLKRLINRV
+175 KSKLLKRLKNRV

-198 FTLYTNSI
+198 FSLYINSI

-241 SEDGITKIVRLIP
+241 TEDGITKIVRLIP
-254 GGPAEKSGLLKVN
+254 GGPADKSGLLKVN

-313 PDDVLGRVIEI
+313 PDDILGRVIEI

-329 KLEDQAAKKKNVEIY
+329 KLEDQAAKKKKVEIY
-344 RPNKSYNIGVID
+344 KPNKSYNIGVID

-389 EDQVDGVIL
+389 EEQVDGVIL

-443 QNYEGPVMILV
+443 QNYDGPVMILV

-466 GAFQDYKRGLVVG
+466 GAFQDYKRGLIVG

-511 KSTQNLGVIPDINL
+511 KSTQNLGVIPDIKL

-572 VSDSDLN
+572 VSDSNLN
-579 EYIKDQRIQIK
+579 EYIKDQKIHNK

-644 EFNEF
+644 ELNEF

-672 RLSNSYLRWKF
+672 RLSSSDFR
-683 FLSM
+683 

>member
-1 MIFKFNKFL
+1 MVFKLNKFL
-10 ILLIFSLAS
+10 ILLVYFLAS
-19 LFLTSEESIEVKN
+19 FYLPSEESLVVKN
-32 EYTQV
+32 EYKPV
-37 VGEIIEILDRN
+37 VNEIIEILDQN
-48 HFKKNIE
+48 HFKKNIVINE
-55 VNNQKVIDNYFANLD
+55 QKVIDNFLVNID
-70 KEKILLTSE
+70 KEKIVFTSVE
-79 EVSSYST
+79 FNSYKSR
-86 KFKNIYNLDEIF
+86 FKNIYTLEEIF
-98 KIYENYSSRSLE
+98 KIYQDYSDRTLE
-110 LINYQIEVVNLINDS
+110 LINYQKDVVDLIDTS
-125 KDLNTTEFIEKSR
+125 ADLNTTEFVEKSR
-138 EDKKR
+138 EDEKR
-143 FNSLDAIKNYHAL
+143 FNSLDSIKNYHAL
-156 LIKNELINILL
+156 LIRNEFINILL
-167 SNEDFENS
+167 SNDNFKNS
-175 RAKLLKRLINRV
+175 KSKLLKRLKNRV

-198 FTLYTNSI
+198 FSLYINSI

-241 SEDGITKIVRLIP
+241 TEDGITKIVRLIP
-254 GGPAEKSGLLKVN
+254 GGPADKSGLLKVN

-313 PDDVLGRVIEI
+313 PDDILGRVIEI

-329 KLEDQAAKKKNVEIY
+329 KLEDQAAKKKKVEIY
-344 RPNKSYNIGVID
+344 KPNKSYNIGVID

-389 EDQVDGVIL
+389 EEQVDGVIL

-443 QNYEGPVMILV
+443 QNYDGPVMILV

-466 GAFQDYKRGLVVG
+466 GAFQDYKRGLIVG

-572 VSDSDLN
+572 VSDSNLN
-579 EYIKDQRIQIK
+579 EYIKDQKIHSK

-644 EFNEF
+644 ELNEF

-672 RLSNSYLRWKF
+672 RLSSSDFR
-683 FLSM
+683 

>member
-1 MIFKFNKFL
+1 MFKLNKFL
-10 ILLIFSLAS
+10 ALLIFSLAS
-19 LFLTSEESIEVKN
+19 LFLTSEESLEVKN
-32 EYTQV
+32 EYRQV
-37 VGEIIEILDRN
+37 VSEIIEILERN
-48 HFKKNIE
+48 HFKKNIDI
-55 VNNQKVIDNYFANLD
+55 NDQKVMDNFLTNLD
-70 KEKILLTSE
+70 KEKILLTSVE
-79 EVSSYST
+79 IDSYST
-86 KFKNIYNLDEIF
+86 KFKNIFNLDEIF
-98 KIYENYSSRSLE
+98 KIYENYSNRSLE
-110 LINYQIEVVNLINDS
+110 LINYQIDVINSINDS
-125 KDLNTTEFIEKSR
+125 NDLNTTEFIQKSR
-138 EDKKR
+138 EDGKR

-156 LIKNELINILL
+156 LIKNEFISILL
-167 SNEDFENS
+167 SNENFENS
-175 RAKLLKRLINRV
+175 RSKLLKRLKNRV
-187 KSLKRIKSDDI
+187 KSLKRISSDDI
-198 FTLYTNSI
+198 FSLYTNSI

-241 SEDGITKIVRLIP
+241 TEDGITKIVRLIP

-299 KNTKVR
+299 KNSKVK
-305 LEVIPNSS
+305 LEVISNSS

-329 KLEDQAAKKKNVEIY
+329 KLEDQAAKKKKVQIY
-344 RPNKSYNIGVID
+344 KPNKSYNIGVID

-367 SRNQFNYKSSSKDV
+367 SKNQFNYKSSSKDV

-389 EDQVDGVIL
+389 EEQVDGVIL

-466 GAFQDYKRGLVVG
+466 GAFQDYKRGLIVG

-511 KSTQNLGVIPDINL
+511 KSTQNLGVTPDINL

-572 VSDSDLN
+572 VSDSNLN

-590 NELDKKLI
+590 NESDKKLI

-644 EFNEF
+644 ELNEF

-672 RLSNSYLRWKF
+672 RLSSSDFR
-683 FLSM
+683 

>member
-1 MIFKFNKFL
+1 MMFKLNKFL
-10 ILLIFSLAS
+10 ALLIFSLAS
-19 LFLTSEESIEVKN
+19 LFLTSEESLEVKN
-32 EYTQV
+32 EYRQV
-37 VGEIIEILDRN
+37 VSEIIEILERN
-48 HFKKNIE
+48 HFKKNIDI
-55 VNNQKVIDNYFANLD
+55 NDQKVMDNFLMNLD
-70 KEKILLTSE
+70 KEKILLTSVE
-79 EVSSYST
+79 IDSYST
-86 KFKNIYNLDEIF
+86 KFKNIFNLDEIF
-98 KIYENYSSRSLE
+98 KIYENYSNRSLE
-110 LINYQIEVVNLINDS
+110 LINYQIDVINSINDS
-125 KDLNTTEFIEKSR
+125 NDLNTTEFIQKSR
-138 EDKKR
+138 EDGKR

-156 LIKNELINILL
+156 LIKNEFISILL
-167 SNEDFENS
+167 SNENFENS
-175 RAKLLKRLINRV
+175 RSKLLKRLKNRV
-187 KSLKRIKSDDI
+187 KSLKRISSDDI
-198 FTLYTNSI
+198 FSLYTNSI

-241 SEDGITKIVRLIP
+241 TEDGITKIVRLIP

-299 KNTKVR
+299 KNSKVK
-305 LEVIPNSS
+305 LEVISNSS

-329 KLEDQAAKKKNVEIY
+329 KLEDQAAKKKKVQIY
-344 RPNKSYNIGVID
+344 KPNKSYNIGVID

-367 SRNQFNYKSSSKDV
+367 SKNQFNYKSSSKDV

-389 EDQVDGVIL
+389 EEQVDGVIL

-466 GAFQDYKRGLVVG
+466 GAFQDYKRGLIVG

-511 KSTQNLGVIPDINL
+511 KSTQNLGVTPDINL

-572 VSDSDLN
+572 VSDSNLN
-579 EYIKDQRIQIK
+579 EYIKDQKIHSK

-598 PVNYLVRKSEKKAQ
+598 PVNYLVRKSEKRAQ

-644 EFNEF
+644 ELNEF

-672 RLSNSYLRWKF
+672 RLSSSDFR
-683 FLSM
+683 

>member
-1 MIFKFNKFL
+1 MVFKLNKFL
-10 ILLIFSLAS
+10 ILLVYFLAS
-19 LFLTSEESIEVKN
+19 LYLPSEESLVVKN
-32 EYTQV
+32 EYKPV
-37 VGEIIEILDRN
+37 VNEIIEILDQN
-48 HFKKNIE
+48 HFKKNIVINE
-55 VNNQKVIDNYFANLD
+55 QKVIDNFLVNID
-70 KEKILLTSE
+70 KEKIVFTSVE
-79 EVSSYST
+79 FNSYKAS
-86 KFKNIYNLDEIF
+86 FKNIYNLEEIF
-98 KIYENYSSRSLE
+98 KIYQDYSDRTLE
-110 LINYQIEVVNLINDS
+110 LINYQKDVVDLIDTS
-125 KDLNTTEFIEKSR
+125 ADLNTTEFVEKSR
-138 EDKKR
+138 EDEKR
-143 FNSLDAIKNYHAL
+143 FNSLGSIKNYHAL
-156 LIKNELINILL
+156 LIKNEFINILL
-167 SNEDFENS
+167 SNDNFENS
-175 RAKLLKRLINRV
+175 KSKLLKRLKNRV

-198 FTLYTNSI
+198 FSLYINSI

-241 SEDGITKIVRLIP
+241 TEDGITKIVRLIP
-254 GGPAEKSGLLKVN
+254 GGPADKSGLLKVN

-313 PDDVLGRVIEI
+313 PDDILGRVIEI

-329 KLEDQAAKKKNVEIY
+329 KLEDQAAKKKKVEIY
-344 RPNKSYNIGVID
+344 KPNKSYNIGVID

-389 EDQVDGVIL
+389 EEQVDGVIL

-443 QNYEGPVMILV
+443 QNYDGPVMILV

-466 GAFQDYKRGLVVG
+466 GAFQDYKRGLIVG

-525 PYVFDSEEVGEMAL
+525 PYVFDSKEVGEMAL

-572 VSDSDLN
+572 VSDSNLN
-579 EYIKDQRIQIK
+579 EYIKDQKIHSK

-644 EFNEF
+644 ELNEF

-672 RLSNSYLRWKF
+672 RLSSSDFR
-683 FLSM
+683 

>member
-1 MIFKFNKFL
+1 MIKTFYK
-10 ILLIFSLAS
+10 LIFFLVSLSFS
-19 LFLTSEESIEVKN
+19 LGLFGNDPLGPKEEYKL
-32 EYTQV
+32 V
-37 VGEIIEILDRN
+37 VSEIIQILDQN

-55 VNNQKVIDNYFANLD
+55 ISNQKVIDNFLNTLD
-70 KEKILLTSE
+70 KEKIVFTANE
-79 EVSSYST
+79 YDSYSSNFRSIFDL
-86 KFKNIYNLDEIF
+86 KEIF
-98 KIYENYSSRSLE
+98 MIYEDFSKRSIE
-110 LINYQIEVVNLINDS
+110 LINHQIKVVNNLES
-125 KDLNTTEFIEKSR
+125 LEELNTTDFIDKTR
-138 EDKKR
+138 ENKTR
-143 FNSLDAIKNYHAL
+143 FESLVDIKIYHAL
-156 LIKNELINILL
+156 LIKNEFINIIL
-167 SNEDFENS
+167 SSEEFMS
-175 RAKLLKRLINRV
+175 SKSKLLKRLKNRL
-187 KSLKRIKSDDI
+187 KSLKRVKSDDI
-198 FTLYTNSI
+198 FSIFANAI

-241 SEDGITKIVRLIP
+241 TEDGITKIVRLIP
-254 GGPAEKSGLLKVN
+254 GGPADKSGLLKVN

-278 NDIEDV
+278 NELEDV

-299 KNTKVR
+299 KNTKVK
-305 LEVIPNSS
+305 LEVIPNSA

-329 KLEDQAAKKKNVEIY
+329 KLEDQAAKKKNIEIY
-344 RPNKSYNIGVID
+344 KLNKSYNIGVID

-381 RNLLRELK
+381 RNLLREL
-389 EDQVDGVIL
+389 EEEQVDGVIL

-423 IVQVMESNGS
+423 VVQVMESNGS
-433 IQPLGHTRGI
+433 IQPLGHTRGS

-466 GAFQDYKRGLVVG
+466 GAFQDYKRGLIVG

-494 SYGQLKFT
+494 NYGQLKFT

-511 KSTQNLGVIPDINL
+511 KSTQNLGVAPDITL
-525 PYVFDSEEVGEMAL
+525 PYVFDSEEIGEMSL

-548 SSLEYEPFNSTSNIE
+548 SSLEYKTFNSTSNIE
-563 MIQSFSKKR
+563 MIQNFSEKR
-572 VSDSDLN
+572 VSDSNLN
-579 EYIKDQRIQIK
+579 EYIKDQK
-590 NELDKKLI
+590 NQNLNEINKKLI
-598 PVNYLVRKSEKKAQ
+598 PVNFLVRKSEKKAQ

-629 KPYLNFQEFLDADPE
+629 KPFLNFQEFLDSDPE
-644 EFNEF
+644 EFNEL
-649 SEKMVLEEAARIL
+649 SEKIVLEEAARIL

-672 RLSNSYLRWKF
+672 RLSSSYFR
-683 FLSM
+683 

>member
-1 MIFKFNKFL
+1 MLLKLNKFL
-10 ILLIFSLAS
+10 ILLVYFLAS
-19 LFLTSEESIEVKN
+19 LNLQSKESLGVKN
-32 EYTQV
+32 EYIPV
-37 VGEIIEILDRN
+37 VNEIIEILDQN

-55 VNNQKVIDNYFANLD
+55 INEQKVIDNFLVNID
-70 KEKILLTSE
+70 KEKIVFTSVE
-79 EVSSYST
+79 FNSY
-86 KFKNIYNLDEIF
+86 KARFKDIFNLDEIF
-98 KIYENYSSRSLE
+98 KIYQDYSDRTLE
-110 LINYQIEVVNLINDS
+110 LISYQKDVVDLIDTS
-125 KDLNTTEFIEKSR
+125 ADLNTAEFVEKSR
-138 EDKKR
+138 EEEKR
-143 FNSLDAIKNYHAL
+143 FNSLESIKNYHAL

-167 SNEDFENS
+167 SNDNFENS
-175 RAKLLKRLINRV
+175 KSKILKRLKNRV

-198 FTLYTNSI
+198 FSLYINSI

-241 SEDGITKIVRLIP
+241 TEDGITKIVRLIP
-254 GGPAEKSGLLKVN
+254 GGPADKSGLLKVN

-313 PDDVLGRVIEI
+313 PDDILGKVIEI

-329 KLEDQAAKKKNVEIY
+329 KLEDQAAKKKKVEIY
-344 RPNKSYNIGVID
+344 KPNKSYNIGVID

-389 EDQVDGVIL
+389 EEQVDGVIL

-443 QNYEGPVMILV
+443 QNYDGPVMILV

-466 GAFQDYKRGLVVG
+466 GAFQDYKRGLIVG

-572 VSDSDLN
+572 VSDSNLN
-579 EYIKDQRIQIK
+579 EYIKDQKIHSK
-590 NELDKKLI
+590 NELDKSLI

-644 EFNEF
+644 ELNEF

-672 RLSNSYLRWKF
+672 RLSSSDFR
-683 FLSM
+683 

>member
-1 MIFKFNKFL
+1 MAFKFNKIL
-10 ILLIFSLAS
+10 VLLIY
-19 LFLTSEESIEVKN
+19 FLTTLNLPSEESLEAKN
-32 EYTQV
+32 EYKPV
-37 VGEIIEILDRN
+37 IYEIIGILDQN

-55 VNNQKVIDNYFANLD
+55 INEQKVIGNFLVNLD
-70 KEKILLTSE
+70 KEKIVFTSVE
-79 EVSSYST
+79 FNSYLA
-86 KFKNIYNLDEIF
+86 KFKNIYSLDEIF
-98 KIYENYSSRSLE
+98 KIYRDYSDRSLE
-110 LINYQIEVVNLINDS
+110 LISYQKDVVNLINS
-125 KDLNTTEFIEKSR
+125 SSNLNTTEFIEKSR
-138 EDKKR
+138 EDEKR
-143 FNSLDAIKNYHAL
+143 FNSLDSIKNYHAL
-156 LIKNELINILL
+156 LIKNEFINILL
-167 SNEDFENS
+167 SNDDFENS
-175 RAKLLKRLINRV
+175 KSKLLKRLTNRI

-198 FTLYTNSI
+198 FSLYTNSI

-241 SEDGITKIVRLIP
+241 TEDGITKIVRLIP
-254 GGPAEKSGLLKVN
+254 GGPADKSGLLKVN

-313 PDDVLGRVIEI
+313 SDDILGRVIEI

-329 KLEDQAAKKKNVEIY
+329 KLEDQAAKKKKVEIY
-344 RPNKSYNIGVID
+344 KPNKSYNIGVID

-389 EDQVDGVIL
+389 EEQVDGVIL

-443 QNYEGPVMILV
+443 QNYDGPVMILV

-466 GAFQDYKRGLVVG
+466 GAFQDYKRGLIVG

-572 VSDSDLN
+572 VSDSNLN
-579 EYIKDQRIQIK
+579 EYIKDQKIHSK

-644 EFNEF
+644 ELNEF

-672 RLSNSYLRWKF
+672 RLSSSDFR
-683 FLSM
+683 

>member
-1 MIFKFNKFL
+1 MVFKLNKFL
-10 ILLIFSLAS
+10 ILLVYFLAS
-19 LFLTSEESIEVKN
+19 LYLPSEESLVVKN
-32 EYTQV
+32 EYKPV
-37 VGEIIEILDRN
+37 VNEIIEILDQN
-48 HFKKNIE
+48 HFKKNIVINE
-55 VNNQKVIDNYFANLD
+55 QKVIDNFLVNID
-70 KEKILLTSE
+70 KEKIVFTSVE
-79 EVSSYST
+79 FNSY
-86 KFKNIYNLDEIF
+86 KARFKNIYNLEEIF
-98 KIYENYSSRSLE
+98 KIYQDYSDRTLE
-110 LINYQIEVVNLINDS
+110 LINYQKDVVDLIDTS
-125 KDLNTTEFIEKSR
+125 ADLNTTEFVEKSR
-138 EDKKR
+138 EDEKR
-143 FNSLDAIKNYHAL
+143 FNSLDSIKNYHAL
-156 LIKNELINILL
+156 LIKNEFINILL
-167 SNEDFENS
+167 SNDDFENS
-175 RAKLLKRLINRV
+175 KSKLLKRLKNRV

-198 FTLYTNSI
+198 FSLYINSI

-241 SEDGITKIVRLIP
+241 TEDGITKIVRLIP
-254 GGPAEKSGLLKVN
+254 GGPADKSGLLKVN

-313 PDDVLGRVIEI
+313 PDDILGRVIEI

-329 KLEDQAAKKKNVEIY
+329 KLEDQAAKKKKVEIY
-344 RPNKSYNIGVID
+344 KPNKSYNIGVID

-389 EDQVDGVIL
+389 EEQVDGVIL

-443 QNYEGPVMILV
+443 QNYDGPVMILV

-466 GAFQDYKRGLVVG
+466 GAFQDYKRGLIVG

-572 VSDSDLN
+572 VSDSNLN
-579 EYIKDQRIQIK
+579 EYIKDQKIHNK

-644 EFNEF
+644 ELNEF

-672 RLSNSYLRWKF
+672 RLSSSDFR
-683 FLSM
+683 

>member
-1 MIFKFNKFL
+1 M
-10 ILLIFSLAS
+10 
-19 LFLTSEESIEVKN
+19 
-32 EYTQV
+32 
-37 VGEIIEILDRN
+37 
-48 HFKKNIE
+48 
-55 VNNQKVIDNYFANLD
+55 
-70 KEKILLTSE
+70 
-79 EVSSYST
+79 
-86 KFKNIYNLDEIF
+86 
-98 KIYENYSSRSLE
+98 IYEDFSKRSIE
-110 LINYQIEVVNLINDS
+110 LINHQMKVVNNLES
-125 KDLNTTEFIEKSR
+125 LEELNTTDFIDKTR
-138 EDKKR
+138 ENETR
-143 FNSLDAIKNYHAL
+143 FESLADIKIYHAL
-156 LIKNELINILL
+156 LIKNEFINIIL
-167 SNEDFENS
+167 SSEEFMS
-175 RAKLLKRLINRV
+175 SKSKLLKRLKNRL
-187 KSLKRIKSDDI
+187 KSLKRVKSDDI
-198 FTLYTNSI
+198 FSLFANAI

-241 SEDGITKIVRLIP
+241 TEDGITKIVRLIP
-254 GGPAEKSGLLKVN
+254 GGPADKSGLLKVN

-278 NDIEDV
+278 NELEDV

-299 KNTKVR
+299 KNTKVK
-305 LEVIPNSS
+305 LEVIPNSA

-329 KLEDQAAKKKNVEIY
+329 KLEDQAAKKKNIEIY
-344 RPNKSYNIGVID
+344 KLNKSYNIGVID

-381 RNLLRELK
+381 RNLLREL
-389 EDQVDGVIL
+389 EEEQVDGVIL

-423 IVQVMESNGS
+423 VVQVMESNGS
-433 IQPLGHTRGI
+433 IQPLGHTRGS

-494 SYGQLKFT
+494 NYGQLKFT

-511 KSTQNLGVIPDINL
+511 KSTQNLGVAPDITL
-525 PYVFDSEEVGEMAL
+525 PYVFDSEEIGEMSL

-548 SSLEYEPFNSTSNIE
+548 SSLEYKTFNSTSNIE
-563 MIQSFSKKR
+563 MIQNFSEKR
-572 VSDSDLN
+572 VSDSNLN
-579 EYIKDQRIQIK
+579 EYIKDQK
-590 NELDKKLI
+590 NQNLNEINKKLI
-598 PVNYLVRKSEKKAQ
+598 PVNFLVRKSEKKAQ

-629 KPYLNFQEFLDADPE
+629 KPFLNFQEFLDSDPE
-644 EFNEF
+644 EFNEL
-649 SEKMVLEEAARIL
+649 SEKIVLEEAARIL

-672 RLSNSYLRWKF
+672 RLSSSYFR
-683 FLSM
+683 

>member
-1 MIFKFNKFL
+1 MVFKLNKFL
-10 ILLIFSLAS
+10 ILLVYFLAS
-19 LFLTSEESIEVKN
+19 LYLPSEESLVVKN
-32 EYTQV
+32 EYKPV
-37 VGEIIEILDRN
+37 VNEIIEILDQN
-48 HFKKNIE
+48 HFKKNIIINE
-55 VNNQKVIDNYFANLD
+55 QKVIDNFLVNID
-70 KEKILLTSE
+70 KEKIVFTSVE
-79 EVSSYST
+79 FNSY
-86 KFKNIYNLDEIF
+86 KARFKNIYNLEEIF
-98 KIYENYSSRSLE
+98 KIYQDYSDRTLE
-110 LINYQIEVVNLINDS
+110 LINYQKDVVDLIDTS
-125 KDLNTTEFIEKSR
+125 ADLNTTEFVEKSR
-138 EDKKR
+138 EDEKR
-143 FNSLDAIKNYHAL
+143 FNSLGSIKNYHAL
-156 LIKNELINILL
+156 LIKNEFINILL
-167 SNEDFENS
+167 SNDNFENS
-175 RAKLLKRLINRV
+175 KSKLLKRLKNRV

-198 FTLYTNSI
+198 FSLYINSI

-241 SEDGITKIVRLIP
+241 TEDGITKIVRLIP
-254 GGPAEKSGLLKVN
+254 GGPADKSGLLKVN

-313 PDDVLGRVIEI
+313 PDDILGRVIEI

-329 KLEDQAAKKKNVEIY
+329 KLEDQAAKKKKVEIY
-344 RPNKSYNIGVID
+344 KPNKSYNIGVID

-389 EDQVDGVIL
+389 EEQVDGVIL

-443 QNYEGPVMILV
+443 QNYDGPVMILV

-466 GAFQDYKRGLVVG
+466 GAFQDYKRGLIVG

-572 VSDSDLN
+572 VSDSNLN
-579 EYIKDQRIQIK
+579 EYIKDQKIHNK

-644 EFNEF
+644 ELNEF

-672 RLSNSYLRWKF
+672 RLSSSDFR
-683 FLSM
+683 

>member
-1 MIFKFNKFL
+1 MVFKLNKFL
-10 ILLIFSLAS
+10 ILLVYFLAS
-19 LFLTSEESIEVKN
+19 LYLPSEESLVVKN
-32 EYTQV
+32 EYKPV
-37 VGEIIEILDRN
+37 VKEIIEILDQN

-55 VNNQKVIDNYFANLD
+55 INEQKVIDNFLVNID
-70 KEKILLTSE
+70 KEKIVFTSVE
-79 EVSSYST
+79 FNSYKAS
-86 KFKNIYNLDEIF
+86 FKNIYNLEEIF
-98 KIYENYSSRSLE
+98 KIYRDYSDRTLE
-110 LINYQIEVVNLINDS
+110 LINYQKDIVDLIDTS
-125 KDLNTTEFIEKSR
+125 ADLNTTEFVEKSR
-138 EDKKR
+138 EDEKR
-143 FNSLDAIKNYHAL
+143 FNSLGSIKNYHAL
-156 LIKNELINILL
+156 LIKNEFINILL
-167 SNEDFENS
+167 SNENFENS
-175 RAKLLKRLINRV
+175 KSKLLKRLKNRV

-198 FTLYTNSI
+198 FSLYINSI

-241 SEDGITKIVRLIP
+241 TEDGITKIVRLIP
-254 GGPAEKSGLLKVN
+254 GGPADKSGLLKVN

-313 PDDVLGRVIEI
+313 PDDILGRVIEI

-329 KLEDQAAKKKNVEIY
+329 KLEDQAAKKKKVEIY
-344 RPNKSYNIGVID
+344 KPNKSYNIGVID

-389 EDQVDGVIL
+389 EEQVDGVIL

-443 QNYEGPVMILV
+443 QNYDGPVMILV

-466 GAFQDYKRGLVVG
+466 GAFQDYKRGLIVG

-548 SSLEYEPFNSTSNIE
+548 SSL
-563 MIQSFSKKR
+563 
-572 VSDSDLN
+572 
-579 EYIKDQRIQIK
+579 
-590 NELDKKLI
+590 
-598 PVNYLVRKSEKKAQ
+598 
-612 EEKRLFIE
+612 
-620 NRFRVSVGL
+620 
-629 KPYLNFQEFLDADPE
+629 
-644 EFNEF
+644 
-649 SEKMVLEEAARIL
+649 
-662 IDQINFNKPK
+662 
-672 RLSNSYLRWKF
+672 
-683 FLSM
+683 

>member
-1 MIFKFNKFL
+1 MLLRDIVKYTAF
-10 ILLIFSLAS
+10 ILSLSFSIGVFAEENLSAKKQYK
-19 LFLTSEESIEVKN
+19 LVISEIV
-32 EYTQV
+32 Q
-37 VGEIIEILDRN
+37 ILNRN

-55 VNNQKVIDNYFANLD
+55 ISEGEVIGNFFVNLD
-70 KEKILLTSE
+70 KEKIIFS
-79 EVSSYST
+79 
-86 KFKNIYNLDEIF
+86 LDEVDSLSQEFENIF
-98 KIYENYSSRSLE
+98 DVEKIFDIYRFYSDRSLE
-110 LINYQIEVVNLINDS
+110 LINHQKEIISNIFNS
-125 KDLNTTEFIEKSR
+125 NDLNTIDFVDKSR

-143 FNSLDAIKNYHAL
+143 FASLDEIKKYQTL
-156 LIKNELINILL
+156 IIKNEFISILL
-167 SNEDFENS
+167 SNTSFENTKN
-175 RAKLLKRLINRV
+175 KLLKRLDNRI
-187 KSLKRIKSDDI
+187 KSLNRIKSDDI
-198 FTLYTNSI
+198 FSLYTNSI

-241 SEDGITKIVRLIP
+241 TEDGITKIVRLIP
-254 GGPAEKSGLLKVN
+254 GGPADKSGLLKVN

-278 NDIEDV
+278 NEIEDV

-299 KNTKVR
+299 KNSKVR
-305 LEVIPNSS
+305 LEIISNSS
-313 PDDVLGRVIEI
+313 SDDVLGRVIEI

-329 KLEDQAAKKKNVEIY
+329 KLEDQAAKKKKVEIF

-367 SRNQFNYKSSSKDV
+367 SKNQFNYKSSSKDV
-381 RNLLRELK
+381 RKLLRELK
-389 EDQVDGVIL
+389 EEKVDGVIL

-423 IVQVMESNGS
+423 VVQVMESNGS

-443 QNYEGPVMILV
+443 QNYDGPVMILV

-466 GAFQDYKRGLVVG
+466 GAFQDYKRGLIVG
-479 SNTFGKGTVQRLENL
+479 SSTFGKGTVQRLENL

-511 KSTQNLGVIPDINL
+511 KSTQNMGVIPDINL
-525 PYVFDSEEVGEMAL
+525 PFVFDSDEIGEITL

-548 SSLEYEPFNSTSNIE
+548 SSVEFEPFISNSNVE

-572 VSDSDLN
+572 VSDSNLN
-579 EYIKDQRIQIK
+579 EYIESQKIHNKR
-590 NELDKKLI
+590 EMEKKLI
-598 PVNYLVRKSEKKAQ
+598 PVNYQLRKSEKASQ

-629 KPYLNFQEFLDADPE
+629 KPYLNYQEFLDADPE
-644 EFNEF
+644 EINEF

-662 IDQINFNKPK
+662 IDQINFDKPK
-672 RLSNSYLRWKF
+672 RLSSFNFK
-683 FLSM
+683 

>member
-1 MIFKFNKFL
+1 MVFKLNKFL
-10 ILLIFSLAS
+10 ILLVYFLAS
-19 LFLTSEESIEVKN
+19 LYLPSEESLVVKN
-32 EYTQV
+32 EYKPV
-37 VGEIIEILDRN
+37 VNEIIEILDQN
-48 HFKKNIE
+48 HFKKNIVINE
-55 VNNQKVIDNYFANLD
+55 QKVIDNFLVNID
-70 KEKILLTSE
+70 KEKIVFTSVE
-79 EVSSYST
+79 FNSYKT
-86 KFKNIYNLDEIF
+86 KFKNIYNLEEIF
-98 KIYENYSSRSLE
+98 KIYQDYSDRTLE
-110 LINYQIEVVNLINDS
+110 LINYQKDVVDLIDTS
-125 KDLNTTEFIEKSR
+125 TDLNTTEFVEKSR
-138 EDKKR
+138 EDEKR
-143 FNSLDAIKNYHAL
+143 FNSLDSIKNYHAL
-156 LIKNELINILL
+156 LIKNEFINILL
-167 SNEDFENS
+167 SNDNFENS
-175 RAKLLKRLINRV
+175 KSKLLKRLKNRV

-198 FTLYTNSI
+198 FSLYINSI

-241 SEDGITKIVRLIP
+241 TEDGITKIVRLIP
-254 GGPAEKSGLLKVN
+254 GGPADKSGLLKVN

-313 PDDVLGRVIEI
+313 PDDILGRVIEI

-329 KLEDQAAKKKNVEIY
+329 KLEDQAAKKKKVEIY
-344 RPNKSYNIGVID
+344 KPNKSYNIGVID

-389 EDQVDGVIL
+389 EEQVDGVIL

-443 QNYEGPVMILV
+443 QNYDGPVMILV

-466 GAFQDYKRGLVVG
+466 GAFQDYKRGLIVG

-572 VSDSDLN
+572 VSDSNLN
-579 EYIKDQRIQIK
+579 EYIKDQKIHNK

-612 EEKRLFIE
+612 EEKRLYIE

-644 EFNEF
+644 ELNEF

-662 IDQINFNKPK
+662 IDQINFNKPN
-672 RLSNSYLRWKF
+672 RLSSSDFR
-683 FLSM
+683 

>member
-1 MIFKFNKFL
+1 MTFKLNKFFV
-10 ILLIFSLAS
+10 LLIYFFAS
-19 LFLTSEESIEVKN
+19 LNLLGEESLEVKN
-32 EYTQV
+32 EYSPV
-37 VGEIIEILDRN
+37 VNEIIEILNRN
-48 HFKKNIE
+48 HFKKNIQINE
-55 VNNQKVIDNYFANLD
+55 QKVIDNFLENLD
-70 KEKILLTSE
+70 KEKIVFTSGE
-79 EVSSYST
+79 LSSYSA
-86 KFKNIYNLDEIF
+86 KFKSIYSLDEIF
-98 KIYENYSSRSLE
+98 KIYENYSNRSLE
-110 LINYQIEVVNLINDS
+110 LISYQKEIINSVNDLNG
-125 KDLNTTEFIEKSR
+125 LNTTEFIEKNR
-138 EDKKR
+138 EDEKR

-156 LIKNELINILL
+156 LIKNEFINILL
-167 SNEDFENS
+167 SNDDFENS
-175 RAKLLKRLINRV
+175 KSKLLKRLKNRV

-198 FTLYTNSI
+198 FSLYTNSI

-241 SEDGITKIVRLIP
+241 TEDGITKIIRLIP
-254 GGPAEKSGLLKVN
+254 GGPADKSGLLKIN

-278 NDIEDV
+278 NDMEDV

-305 LEVIPNSS
+305 LEIIPNSS
-313 PDDVLGRVIEI
+313 SDDVLGRVIEI

-329 KLEDQAAKKKNVEIY
+329 KLEDQAAKKKKVEIY
-344 RPNKSYNIGVID
+344 KPNKSYNIGVID

-389 EDQVDGVIL
+389 EEQVDGIIL

-466 GAFQDYKRGLVVG
+466 GAFQDYKRGLIVG

-511 KSTQNLGVIPDINL
+511 KSTQNLGVIPDIDL
-525 PYVFDSEEVGEMAL
+525 PYVFDSEEIGEMSL

-548 SSLEYEPFNSTSNIE
+548 SSLDYEPFNSTSNIE

-572 VSDSDLN
+572 VSDSNLN
-579 EYIKDQRIQIK
+579 KYIKDQKIQSK

-598 PVNYLVRKSEKKAQ
+598 SVNYLLRKSEKRAQ

-629 KPYLNFQEFLDADPE
+629 KPYLNFQEYLDADPE
-644 EFNEF
+644 ELNEF

-672 RLSNSYLRWKF
+672 RLSSTDFR
-683 FLSM
+683 

>member
-1 MIFKFNKFL
+1 MVFKLNKFL
-10 ILLIFSLAS
+10 ILLVYFLAS
-19 LFLTSEESIEVKN
+19 LYLQSEESLVVKN
-32 EYTQV
+32 EYKPV
-37 VGEIIEILDRN
+37 VNEIIEILDQN
-48 HFKKNIE
+48 HFKKNIVINE
-55 VNNQKVIDNYFANLD
+55 QKVIDNFLVNLD
-70 KEKILLTSE
+70 KEKIVFTSVE
-79 EVSSYST
+79 LNSY
-86 KFKNIYNLDEIF
+86 KARFKNIYNLSEIF
-98 KIYENYSSRSLE
+98 KIYQNYSDRTLE
-110 LINYQIEVVNLINDS
+110 LINYQKDVVDLIDTS
-125 KDLNTTEFIEKSR
+125 ADLNTTEFVEKSR
-138 EDKKR
+138 EDEKR
-143 FNSLDAIKNYHAL
+143 FNSLGSIKNYHAL
-156 LIKNELINILL
+156 LIKNEFINILL
-167 SNEDFENS
+167 SNDNFENS
-175 RAKLLKRLINRV
+175 KSKLLKRLKNRV

-198 FTLYTNSI
+198 FSLYINSI

-241 SEDGITKIVRLIP
+241 TEDGITKIVRLIP
-254 GGPAEKSGLLKVN
+254 GGPADKSGLLKVN

-313 PDDVLGRVIEI
+313 PDDILGRVIEI

-329 KLEDQAAKKKNVEIY
+329 KLEDQAAKKKKVEIY
-344 RPNKSYNIGVID
+344 KPNKSYNIGVID

-389 EDQVDGVIL
+389 EEQVDGVIL

-443 QNYEGPVMILV
+443 QNYDGPVMILV

-466 GAFQDYKRGLVVG
+466 GAFQDYKRGLIVG

-525 PYVFDSEEVGEMAL
+525 PYVFDSKEVGEMAL

-572 VSDSDLN
+572 VSDSNLN
-579 EYIKDQRIQIK
+579 EYIKDQKIHNK

-620 NRFRVSVGL
+620 NRFRVSLGL

-644 EFNEF
+644 ELNEF

-672 RLSNSYLRWKF
+672 RLSSSDFR
-683 FLSM
+683 

>member
-1 MIFKFNKFL
+1 MVFKLNKFL
-10 ILLIFSLAS
+10 ILLVYFLAS
-19 LFLTSEESIEVKN
+19 LYLPSEESLVVKN
-32 EYTQV
+32 EYKPV
-37 VGEIIEILDRN
+37 VNEIIEILDQN

-55 VNNQKVIDNYFANLD
+55 INEQKVIDNFLVNID
-70 KEKILLTSE
+70 KEKIVFTSVE
-79 EVSSYST
+79 FNSYKA
-86 KFKNIYNLDEIF
+86 KFKNIYNLEEIF
-98 KIYENYSSRSLE
+98 KIYQDYSDRTLE
-110 LINYQIEVVNLINDS
+110 LINYQKDVVDLIDTS
-125 KDLNTTEFIEKSR
+125 ADLNTTEFVEKSR
-138 EDKKR
+138 EDEKR
-143 FNSLDAIKNYHAL
+143 FNSLDSIKNYHAL
-156 LIKNELINILL
+156 LIKNEFINILL
-167 SNEDFENS
+167 SNDNFENS
-175 RAKLLKRLINRV
+175 KSKLLKRLKNRV

-198 FTLYTNSI
+198 FSLYINSI

-241 SEDGITKIVRLIP
+241 TEDGITKIVRLIP
-254 GGPAEKSGLLKVN
+254 GGPADKSGLLKVN

-313 PDDVLGRVIEI
+313 PDDILGRVIEI

-329 KLEDQAAKKKNVEIY
+329 KLEDQAAKKKKVEIY
-344 RPNKSYNIGVID
+344 KPNKSYNIGVID

-389 EDQVDGVIL
+389 EEQVDGVIL

-443 QNYEGPVMILV
+443 QNYDGPVMILV

-466 GAFQDYKRGLVVG
+466 GAFQDYKRGLIVG

-572 VSDSDLN
+572 VSDSNLN
-579 EYIKDQRIQIK
+579 EYIKDQKIHNK

-644 EFNEF
+644 ELNEF

-672 RLSNSYLRWKF
+672 RLSSSDFR
-683 FLSM
+683 